1 MTTLYAKQ
9 LLALLG
15 SFWTR
20 IFTSADLL
28 KQLFRGQLSTH
39 SQSEQG
45 VAELVQSAGNAEVP
59 AGRTSTWTKMVFSI
73 YSQSPIEYGNPSRT
87 YGSLSTYYYG
97 QLYDNKATYS
107 IDDDILSIPFM
118 YDSLTEPTKVLT
130 EGIDY
135 KLSAGRLI
143 FCFPLSYSSE
153 PVVLYARNMVRESG
167 FATSRLGYALNV
179 QLSDRVYSK
188 VPFDSMWRIHTYGPS
203 FRDLMRLLGACS
215 GTPVT
220 LQDEVVEHVQVMDS
234 VELIVTDKAAYA
246 VPVVKSSGF
255 VVGQRLPEGS
265 PVASSLAV
273 LHDKNPYV
281 SDLVP
286 SIYRYGKLFKYGESL
301 AAGSCMLVL
310 KADISG
316 ERATALKVLR
326 NVTPPEIKVLVL
338 SNVDVTGPVLTSSS
352 LSFSGKAIASVR
364 ATNASFDNTHIS
376 VKATPRVRYTNPG
389 Y

>member
-1 MTTLYAKQ
+1 MSLLLVRQ
-9 LLALLG
+9 LLVLLG
-15 SFWTR
+15 SFWAR
-20 IFTSADLL
+20 IFTSVELL
-28 KQLFRGQLSTH
+28 KAVFRGVLVPH
-39 SQSEQG
+39 SQSEQA
-45 VAELVQSAGNAEVP
+45 VTELVVSTSCKEMPV
-59 AGRTSTWTKMVFSI
+59 GRTTTWHKFVLGIYGQTKVR
-73 YSQSPIEYGNPSRT
+73 YGDAGG
-87 YGSLSTYYYG
+87 YHGGSYLYG
-97 QLYDNKATYS
+97 QLLDNKAAYD
-107 IDDDILSIPFM
+107 IDADILSIPFM

>member
-1 MTTLYAKQ
+1 MSLLLVRQ
-9 LLALLG
+9 LLVLLG
-15 SFWTR
+15 SFWAR
-20 IFTSADLL
+20 IFTSVELL
-28 KQLFRGQLSTH
+28 KAVFRGVLVPH
-39 SQSEQG
+39 SQSEQA
-45 VAELVQSAGNAEVP
+45 VTELVVSTSCKEMPV
-59 AGRTSTWTKMVFSI
+59 GRTTTWHKFVLGIYGQTKVR
-73 YSQSPIEYGNPSRT
+73 YGDAGG
-87 YGSLSTYYYG
+87 YHGGSYLYG
-97 QLYDNKATYS
+97 QLLDNKAAYD
-107 IDDDILSIPFM
+107 IDADILSIPFM

-143 FCFPLSYSSE
+143 FRFPLSYSSE

>member
-1 MTTLYAKQ
+1 MLFRSVRQ
-9 LLALLG
+9 LLVLLG
-15 SFWTR
+15 SFWAR
-20 IFTSADLL
+20 IFTSVELL
-28 KQLFRGQLSTH
+28 KAVFRGVLVPH
-39 SQSEQG
+39 SQSEQA
-45 VAELVQSAGNAEVP
+45 VTELVVSTSCKEMPV
-59 AGRTSTWTKMVFSI
+59 GRTTTWHKFVLGIYGQTKVR
-73 YSQSPIEYGNPSRT
+73 YGDAGG
-87 YGSLSTYYYG
+87 YHGGSYLYG
-97 QLYDNKATYS
+97 QLLDNKAAYD
-107 IDDDILSIPFM
+107 IDADILSIPFM

-352 LSFSGKAIASVR
+352 LLFSGKAIASVR